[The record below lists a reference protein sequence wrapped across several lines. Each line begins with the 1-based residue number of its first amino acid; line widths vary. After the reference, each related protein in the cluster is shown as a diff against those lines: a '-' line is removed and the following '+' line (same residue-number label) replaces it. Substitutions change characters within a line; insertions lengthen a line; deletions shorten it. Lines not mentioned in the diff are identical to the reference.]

1 MSNTIVYINEN
12 NELITE
18 NPTTTATDIGTNIS
32 KDLNI
37 GTKLYKINVND
48 SMVINGNLSIKGNM
62 SVYGN
67 TSIIHSDIIRV
78 DDPLIYLA
86 QNNNADDLNIGFYG
100 SYKNSG
106 NTRYTGFIRDPNDNT
121 FKILDNVVETFT
133 NLPGNTFENE
143 IKTKFADLKIKNLQ
157 TTHNLNVDGNI
168 NLKRNLNVYDS
179 ITTPNINIST
189 NLKIPVSDNGTNI
202 LSTIG
207 HIYYNNISG
216 LYEGYG
222 GKNVKRW
229 NSLGG
234 INPYEDTVITHNLTV
249 NKNLNVLGNT
259 IIHQNLNVVGDSI
272 LGNNLSQ
279 GTFPHSVVC
288 YREDDGVI

>member
-37 GTKLYKINVND
+37 GTKLHKINVND

-67 TSIIHSDIIRV
+67 TSIVHSDIIRV

-86 QNNNADDLNIGFYG
+86 QNNNKDELNIGFYG

-106 NTRYTGFIRDPNDNT
+106 NTRYTGFIRDPKDST

-133 NLPGNTFENE
+133 NLPSNSFENE
-143 IKTKFADLKIKNLQ
+143 IKTKFADLKVKNLQ
-157 TTHNLNVDGNI
+157 TTHNLNIDGNI

-179 ITTPNINIST
+179 IISKYIT
-189 NLKIPVSDNGTNI
+189 VSQ
-202 LSTIG
+202 
-207 HIYYNNISG
+207 
-216 LYEGYG
+216 
-222 GKNVKRW
+222 
-229 NSLGG
+229 
-234 INPYEDTVITHNLTV
+234 
-249 NKNLNVLGNT
+249 NLNVLGNT
-259 IIHQNLNVVGDSI
+259 IIHQNLNVKSNLNISEDLKINTNKFTVDSDTGNTTI
-272 LGNNLSQ
+272 GGTLGVSSRLQVVDVTDATNTTNGSLQTNGGLSV
-279 GTFPHSVVC
+279 TKS
-288 YREDDGVI
+288 

>member
-37 GTKLYKINVND
+37 GTKLHKINVND

-67 TSIIHSDIIRV
+67 TSIVHSDIIRV

-121 FKILDNVVETFT
+121 FKIL
-133 NLPGNTFENE
+133 
-143 IKTKFADLKIKNLQ
+143 
-157 TTHNLNVDGNI
+157 
-168 NLKRNLNVYDS
+168 R
-179 ITTPNINIST
+179 
-189 NLKIPVSDNGTNI
+189 
-202 LSTIG
+202 STIFLPRSRNPLSL
-207 HIYYNNISG
+207 IMEISQYSVTPKSYI
-216 LYEGYG
+216 LYQKKY
-222 GKNVKRW
+222 
-229 NSLGG
+229 SLL
-234 INPYEDTVITHNLTV
+234 I
-249 NKNLNVLGNT
+249 
-259 IIHQNLNVVGDSI
+259 
-272 LGNNLSQ
+272 
-279 GTFPHSVVC
+279 
-288 YREDDGVI
+288 